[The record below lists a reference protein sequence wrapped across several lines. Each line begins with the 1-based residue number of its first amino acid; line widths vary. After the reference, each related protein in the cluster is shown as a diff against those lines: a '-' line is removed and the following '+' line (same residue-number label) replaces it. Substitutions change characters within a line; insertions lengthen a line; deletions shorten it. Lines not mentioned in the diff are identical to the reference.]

1 MAGAPPPAQVFDRD
15 VDDLFALDDEQVRA
29 ELSSNAFS
37 KSANSVGF
45 TLAIMQNSRIVMCC
59 HSACR
64 TKAACTACPQ
74 CRARAAPLVP
84 GMKQTNVLHIIICI
98 ARRCMSSLTRPHH
111 TLEVQDQ
118 GWDHEEDIAN
128 EDEQVELAPE
138 AAASAAEAEAAQLAA
153 EAAELERE
161 LRKARPCSSLRCMCD
176 GITTPDTGGEAG
188 VRQRGIGVLRRQH
201 TC

>member
-1 MAGAPPPAQVFDRD
+1 
-15 VDDLFALDDEQVRA
+15 
-29 ELSSNAFS
+29 
-37 KSANSVGF
+37 
-45 TLAIMQNSRIVMCC
+45 
-59 HSACR
+59 
-64 TKAACTACPQ
+64 
-74 CRARAAPLVP
+74 
-84 GMKQTNVLHIIICI
+84 
-98 ARRCMSSLTRPHH
+98 MSSLTRPHH

-176 GITTPDTGGEAG
+176 GIITAG
-188 VRQRGIGVLRRQH
+188 HRRRRRCSATGIGA
-201 TC
+201 